1 MEASSDFNASA
12 VFQPPTQIVNGI
24 RERESVRRLDSNYV
38 PDKKEGRKERKREK
52 KLVLESS
59 ATLVAC
65 RRPQVELITV
75 SKLN

>member
-1 MEASSDFNASA
+1 M
-12 VFQPPTQIVNGI
+12 
-24 RERESVRRLDSNYV
+24 RRLDSNYV
-38 PDKKEGRKERKREK
+38 PDKKEGRKEREKK